1 MIEWRQSRRFCR
13 RRHIRRVLRGY
24 REAQRGRPR
33 RTLVGRERVGRE
45 GLRAEHWWTVAVTHG
60 RTMQVILRMITLME
74 TALTLVARW
83 HTFHHAVAKC
93 IGRRH
98 PLFLLSSIA
107 EPHPNHFL
115 FELQRVRQRSN
126 FLGRWFWL
134 LVEMLLECTFYRYLN
149 RRPLLSLSTLS
160 GDLIDARRR
169 AGRRIRLL
177 EPLLQQRLQL
187 AHIFKAQ
194 L

>member
-33 RTLVGRERVGRE
+33 RTLVSRKRVGRE

-74 TALTLVARW
+74 TALALVTRW
-83 HTFHHAVAKC
+83 HTLHYAVAEC
-93 IGRRH
+93 IGRSH
-98 PLFLLSSIA
+98 PLFLLPSIT

-115 FELQRVRQRSN
+115 FELQRIRQRSD
-126 FLGRWFWL
+126 FLGRWLWL
-134 LVEMLLECTFYRYLN
+134 LVEMLLERTLYRHLN
-149 RRPLLSLSTLS
+149 RRSLLSLPTLG

-169 AGRRIRLL
+169 AGRRVRLL